1 MPVSLDR
8 MIASLP
14 AARRAKI
21 DARAAELFVEEMSL
35 VELRK
40 ACVKTQSLLAKKL
53 KIGQD
58 GISKIEKRSD
68 LLISTL
74 RHYIEGL
81 GGDLQL
87 VVRFDGRPPVAL
99 SGLADLRPTRKATR
113 KRASPSRPAATETFW
128 RQSKE

>member
-1 MPVSLDR
+1 MTVSLDR

-21 DARAAELFVEEMSL
+21 DARAAELFAEEMSL

-40 ACVKTQSLLAKKL
+40 ACVKTQSLLARKL

-58 GISKIEKRSD
+58 GVSKIEKRSD

-74 RHYIEGL
+74 RQYVKGL

-87 VVRFDGRPPVAL
+87 VVRFDGRPPIT
-99 SGLADLRPTRKATR
+99 LAGFSDLQPTRKAPR
-113 KRASPSRPAATETFW
+113 KRGNRSRAAAT
-128 RQSKE
+128 